1 MCERPDPNWAVC
13 ACGDPTCIRG
23 ILPWEPC
30 QNEDRPDAV
39 VWTTT
44 VTDIDSNLRR
54 YGRVVTR
61 RG

>member
-44 VTDIDSNLRR
+44 VTDID
-54 YGRVVTR
+54 GRVRHTDHTVVR